1 MGQSFPSWPFLGKI
15 YTESG
20 WIGAIKFDLR
30 ISRAHDQIS
39 AVHKPSVAENQCL
52 SWWLA
57 NEENN
62 IVGWDSAP
70 VSCVTLDKKATK
82 TNRKVFL
89 LKN

>member
-1 MGQSFPSWPFLGKI
+1 M

-39 AVHKPSVAENQCL
+39 AVHKPLVAENQCL

-57 NEENN
+57 IEENN
-62 IVGWDSAP
+62 IVGWHLSP
-70 VSCVTLDKKATK
+70 VSCATSVKKATK

-89 LKN
+89 LKK